1 MRDSEDKEVG
11 KHPGKA
17 ENMQILKDVWKSMFW
32 RLQIIPHNWS
42 IMHAKTYRQSKHEKI
57 SQRQIFKASVNQLK
71 LLDICFFLKMKQRS
85 ELLLNMFDDIYILE
99 RLCCK
104 KYQENFKQGR
114 ALLRARRQLVWV
126 FTIDFQK
133 SF

>member
-1 MRDSEDKEVG
+1 
-11 KHPGKA
+11 
-17 ENMQILKDVWKSMFW
+17 
-32 RLQIIPHNWS
+32 
-42 IMHAKTYRQSKHEKI
+42 
-57 SQRQIFKASVNQLK
+57 
-71 LLDICFFLKMKQRS
+71 MKQRS